1 MKRISLIAG
10 VASLAAMTAVL
21 WSMPAAADDCGA
33 NCDRVAHDKWPGDDH
48 FTRDDNSNNTS
59 DQSSPTTGV
68 PEPGMLA
75 LFALGLG
82 GLGLAA
88 LGRRRAKA

>member
-21 WSMPAAADDCGA
+21 WSMPAVADDGCGA
-33 NCDRVAHDKWPGDDH
+33 DCDRVAHDKWPGDDH
-48 FTRDDNSNNTS
+48 FANNNSTTT

-68 PEPGMLA
+68 PEPGTLA

-82 GLGLAA
+82 GLGFAA
-88 LGRRRAKA
+88 LARRRAKA